1 MESNDEHD
9 SPGAD
14 NGTQSNPDDEGR
26 SVEKENEVDNDSS
39 PKTDNNG
46 TKRSSDSESGS
57 AQKRSRIGGDTEIRL
72 LIPSWVARAII
83 GKGGHNITKLRNE
96 YKGYITVPDCP
107 GPERIISISSDQY
120 TAVQVV
126 NEIIPNMEDN
136 SSRSSRSDD
145 VELRLLVHQSLAGC
159 IIGKSGIKIQKLQ
172 EKTGARIKLFSKCCP
187 QSTDRVCLVSGRPSA
202 CIETLK
208 EILDLLKASP
218 IKGPNTP
225 YDPLNFDAYLS
236 QEYGGFSEQ
245 DSKSRSSNLK
255 RSEFEDSVGSINDN
269 FAIKRDADSDLGPPQ
284 KRARVGGD
292 TEIRLLIPSK
302 VARGIIGRGGNNIKR
317 LRAEYKGF
325 ITVPDSPG
333 PERVLTISS
342 DFHTAIQVVSDVIPY
357 VEEASSRSGS
367 RSDDVELRIL
377 VHQSQAGCI
386 IGKSGIRIQKLEEMT
401 GARIKL
407 FSKCCPMST
416 DRVCQVWGRPKAC
429 VKAIKEIFDLMRNS
443 PVKGTSTPYDP
454 RNFDQNTIEDYGGY
468 REQEK
473 VVGKSHEEGKIEG
486 ESDRGSPHKQ
496 NNDPLHL
503 LDDDSGVKQDG
514 EGEKESIQRFSRRE
528 GDLDVRL
535 LIPSKV
541 ARAIIGK
548 GGHNITKLRTEYRA
562 LITVR
567 DCRGP
572 ERIFSISSELDTIQ
586 QILNSALPLLEEGSG
601 DDFVDLRLLVHRSQV
616 GCIIG
621 KSGSKI
627 QNLQEKTGARIK
639 IFSKCCPQ
647 STDRVCQIAGKG
659 KSTVE
664 CLREI
669 VELMESS
676 PIKGTNNPYD
686 PHNFDD
692 YSSQEYGGYSDHQSK
707 GRGSSRSQ
715 DIGSRSSGSLS
726 PLSRNTSRT
735 LLGRSDESMQ
745 KVRSHDAQALMKNNE
760 ILQELVEEQEA
771 EIQSLKKRI
780 YLTGI

>member
-14 NGTQSNPDDEGR
+14 NGTQSNPDDERR

-255 RSEFEDSVGSINDN
+255 RSEFDDSVGSINDN
-269 FAIKRDADSDLGPPQ
+269 FAIKRDPDSDLGPPQ

-514 EGEKESIQRFSRRE
+514 EGEKESIQS
-528 GDLDVRL
+528 
-535 LIPSKV
+535 
-541 ARAIIGK
+541 
-548 GGHNITKLRTEYRA
+548 
-562 LITVR
+562 
-567 DCRGP
+567 
-572 ERIFSISSELDTIQ
+572 IFSISSELDTIQ